1 MAALKFL
8 RKNIS
13 NIIWG
18 TAALSICFNVFLFI
32 GGEQQSQDEYES
44 VEINFSDNTTEP
56 QTTKVVDPFSKISSR
71 WKQSDNV
78 LEFTFDQ
85 DDRLMEA
92 FEAANISHENAK
104 KIIDSIDNVISI
116 SSVRK
121 NSVIEL
127 EAIAGKYDEFITP
140 VNIRILLDSYKIE
153 SSYNTDSNSYETRK
167 HKMPLE
173 WKVKLVTG
181 KISDNLMSSA
191 RAAGIEYSVITK
203 LVSLYSHTI
212 DFQRDIRDGDEFKIM
227 YEYQT
232 NYRDSVMKNPRVLY
246 SYLKVRGSKRELYR
260 DSNSEMYYDQ
270 AGKSIK
276 KVLLKT
282 PISGA
287 RISSRFGPRKHP
299 VLGYSRMHK
308 GLDYAAPK
316 GTPIYAAGDGVIQF
330 VKSSSSG
337 YGKHI
342 KVRHNSTYSTLYGH
356 MSRFASNVKSGTRV
370 KQGQI
375 IGYVGATGLASGPHL
390 HYEVHKDGKQIN
402 PTNVDSSIIVPL
414 SGNKLVAFKKDVN
427 KIDTMLAKL
436 GKSEKSSVAMKSD
449 AIGG

>member
-1 MAALKFL
+1 
-8 RKNIS
+8 
-13 NIIWG
+13 
-18 TAALSICFNVFLFI
+18 
-32 GGEQQSQDEYES
+32 
-44 VEINFSDNTTEP
+44 
-56 QTTKVVDPFSKISSR
+56 
-71 WKQSDNV
+71 
-78 LEFTFDQ
+78 
-85 DDRLMEA
+85 
-92 FEAANISHENAK
+92 
-104 KIIDSIDNVISI
+104 
-116 SSVRK
+116 
-121 NSVIEL
+121 
-127 EAIAGKYDEFITP
+127 
-140 VNIRILLDSYKIE
+140 
-153 SSYNTDSNSYETRK
+153 
-167 HKMPLE
+167 MPLE